1 MTAVKVKKVTPKTYR
16 DARSGVQAERAN
28 ILKTV
33 SQKAI
38 DKTLTLQET
47 NDLFAKFNS
56 TYDPHHISC
65 LGNDGVDESWAVK
78 LMRECEEDDII
89 TVGYKSSLLA

>member
-1 MTAVKVKKVTPKTYR
+1 MNATKVKQYTRKTNR
-16 DARSGVQAERAN
+16 DARSGVEAERAR

-33 SQKAI
+33 SQKAN

-56 TYDPHHISC
+56 TYDPQHISC
-65 LGNDGVDESWAVK
+65 LGTDGVDESWAVK
-78 LMRECEEDDII
+78 LMRDSEEDEII
-89 TVGYKSSLLA
+89 SVEYKIPHLM